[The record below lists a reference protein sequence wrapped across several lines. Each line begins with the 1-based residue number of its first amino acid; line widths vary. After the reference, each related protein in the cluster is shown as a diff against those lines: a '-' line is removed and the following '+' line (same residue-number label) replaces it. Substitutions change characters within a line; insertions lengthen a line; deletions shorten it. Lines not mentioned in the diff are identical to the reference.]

1 LKPTLSL
8 LESVESLAN
17 QVASRMNVGFT
28 PYAVL
33 NELATLV
40 SMALRFA
47 AAFLKP
53 VLGNALN

>member
-1 LKPTLSL
+1 